1 MNAYTD
7 EESLE
12 RSGESQGVDH
22 DAVVEENRRI
32 RELRRL
38 VDFSFAFIAQSDIS
52 RSQAQ
57 RVVVAVKQR
66 AMVLFPGK
74 EATFDLIHGPRF
86 RRLIAEKYRLQ

>member
-1 MNAYTD
+1 MNVCTD
-7 EESLE
+7 ETGPGTIKPLE
-12 RSGESQGVDH
+12 GGDP
-22 DAVVEENRRI
+22 DAVLDENRRI

-38 VDFSFAFIAQSDIS
+38 VDFSLAFIAQSDIPQS
-52 RSQAQ
+52 HAH

-74 EATFDLIHGPRF
+74 EATFDLIYGPRF